1 MKKRTITIIPV
12 IIVLTMLLMVV
23 PTILTSCGG
32 TTDKTTTS
40 GQSTATVDVCK
51 CLTEPGDSP
60 YMIGNRD
67 ACRDAISQELGVENW
82 EKVNMSQNI
91 EVSRK
96 FDALAARCTVDRQH
110 KVDISVTK
118 QSYT

>member
-1 MKKRTITIIPV
+1 
-12 IIVLTMLLMVV
+12 MVV
-23 PTILTSCGG
+23 PIILTSCGG

-40 GQSTATVDVCK
+40 GQNPTVDVCK

-82 EKVNMSQNI
+82 EKVNMSQNT

-96 FDALAARCTVDRQH
+96 FDALAARCTTSTKGSSNSES
-110 KVDISVTK
+110 KVEKHD
-118 QSYT
+118 